1 MNEDDA
7 PTVITIP
14 STVTS
19 TSTSTPTT
27 ITTTVLKR
35 ETSESSLLCKT
46 RYKFWVLSA
55 ILLLAFWSM
64 FTGSI
69 TLKWSTG
76 DLSQHPD
83 NLGFQTQDD
92 VDILVV
98 EEKKKLVWRMWD
110 VYKHSNRGTRLPR
123 FWERAFQAA
132 YEALASD
139 VTAVRDAAVS
149 EIAKLSISSTINLD
163 DPFPVQSTTPK
174 EKNLK
179 SGTES
184 TEEV

>member
-1 MNEDDA
+1 MKEDDA
-7 PTVITIP
+7 PTVITMP
-14 STVTS
+14 STATS
-19 TSTSTPTT
+19 
-27 ITTTVLKR
+27 TTTVLRR
-35 ETSESSLLCKT
+35 ESSESSLLGKT

-92 VDILVV
+92 VDILEV
-98 EEKKKLVWRMWD
+98 EEKKKLVWRMWN
-110 VYKHSNRGTRLPR
+110 VYTHSSSGTRLSR

-163 DPFPVQSTTPK
+163 DPFPIQSTTAK
-174 EKNLK
+174 EK
-179 SGTES
+179 ES
-184 TEEV
+184 QVSNGK

>member
-19 TSTSTPTT
+19 TSTTT
-27 ITTTVLKR
+27 KVLKR
-35 ETSESSLLCKT
+35 ESSESSLLCKT

-55 ILLLAFWSM
+55 ILLLAFWSLL
-64 FTGSI
+64 TGSI

-92 VDILVV
+92 VDILEV

-110 VYKHSNRGTRLPR
+110 VYTHSSTRLPR

-149 EIAKLSISSTINLD
+149 EIAKLSISSTINLG

-174 EKNLK
+174 EKGSQDSNGK
-179 SGTES
+179 H
-184 TEEV
+184 

>member
-19 TSTSTPTT
+19 TSTPTT
-27 ITTTVLKR
+27 TTTTTVVKR
-35 ETSESSLLCKT
+35 ESSESSLLCKT

-92 VDILVV
+92 VDILEV

-110 VYKHSNRGTRLPR
+110 VYTHSSRGTRLPR

-132 YEALASD
+132 FEALASD
-139 VTAVRDAAVS
+139 VTAVRDAAVY

-174 EKNLK
+174 EKISQVSNGK
-179 SGTES
+179 Y
-184 TEEV
+184 

>member
-1 MNEDDA
+1 MNEVDA

-19 TSTSTPTT
+19 TSTPATT
-27 ITTTVLKR
+27 TTTVLKR
-35 ETSESSLLCKT
+35 ESSESSLLCKT

-55 ILLLAFWSM
+55 VLLLAFWSM

-76 DLSQHPD
+76 DLSQHPE

-92 VDILVV
+92 VDILEV

-110 VYKHSNRGTRLPR
+110 VYTHSSRGTRLPR

-139 VTAVRDAAVS
+139 ATAVRDAAVS

-174 EKNLK
+174 EKK
-179 SGTES
+179 SQVSSGKC
-184 TEEV
+184 

>member
-1 MNEDDA
+1 MKEDDA
-7 PTVITIP
+7 PTVIT
-14 STVTS
+14 TVS
-19 TSTSTPTT
+19 STPTT
-27 ITTTVLKR
+27 TTTNYG
-35 ETSESSLLCKT
+35 LLGKT

-83 NLGFQTQDD
+83 NLGFQAQDD
-92 VDILVV
+92 VDILEV
-98 EEKKKLVWRMWD
+98 EEKKKVVWRMWN
-110 VYKHSNRGTRLPR
+110 VYTHSSSGTRLSR

-163 DPFPVQSTTPK
+163 DPFPVQSTTVS
-174 EKNLK
+174 NSLLLLAAA
-179 SGTES
+179 
-184 TEEV
+184 

>member
-1 MNEDDA
+1 MKEDDA
-7 PTVITIP
+7 PTVIT
-14 STVTS
+14 TVS
-19 TSTSTPTT
+19 STPTT
-27 ITTTVLKR
+27 TTT
-35 ETSESSLLCKT
+35 TTNYGLLGKT
-46 RYKFWVLSA
+46 RYRFWVLSA

-76 DLSQHPD
+76 DLLQHPD

-92 VDILVV
+92 VDILEV
-98 EEKKKLVWRMWD
+98 EEKKKVVWRMWN
-110 VYKHSNRGTRLPR
+110 VYTHSSSGTRLSR

-163 DPFPVQSTTPK
+163 DPFPVQSTTPEK
-174 EKNLK
+174 ERGSQVSNGK
-179 SGTES
+179 
-184 TEEV
+184 

>member
-1 MNEDDA
+1 MNDGDA

-27 ITTTVLKR
+27 TTTTVLIKR
-35 ETSESSLLCKT
+35 ESSESSLPCKT

-92 VDILVV
+92 VDILEV

-110 VYKHSNRGTRLPR
+110 VYTHSSRGTRLPR

-174 EKNLK
+174 EKK
-179 SGTES
+179 SQVSNGKY
-184 TEEV
+184 